1 MCYHTKDMPRQC
13 PISKR
18 TSSVGGGYSNRVRA
32 TKFNPTG
39 KNRKNINIQK
49 KKLFVPSLKKT
60 VTVMLSAKGIRTLKK
75 QGIEKGLR
83 KANVIK

>member
-1 MCYHTKDMPRQC
+1 MTKEC

-39 KNRKNINIQK
+39 KTRKNINLQK
-49 KKLFVPSLKKT
+49 KKIFVPSLNKKIT
-60 VTVMLSAKGIRTLKK
+60 VKLTPRGLRTLKK
-75 QGIEKGLR
+75 QGIEKGL
-83 KANVIK
+83 KKTGLI